1 MDKKD
6 GLLKIDVL
14 SVGLFGLAVGA
25 ITLGL
30 VQIGFIPHN
39 DDLAISII
47 CLMFGGIV
55 QVVAGMV
62 DIKYH
67 DQLGGTALTMYGFYW
82 TSIFIIKILGLAE
95 GFHWDNVLF
104 LPIVAIYAIFSSVMI
119 YLTGHKSFVL
129 MLLHVFITS
138 VFIIDI
144 FVKLNF
150 PFEYYAGI
158 DHIIIGLIALY
169 HAMVTL
175 VSKYTGKAVYLLGKP
190 PFKFKASVR
199 SAKMD
204 AD

>member
-25 ITLGL
+25 LTLGF
-30 VQIGFIPHN
+30 VQIGIIPHN

-47 CLMFGGIV
+47 CLIFGGLV

-82 TSIFIIKILGLAE
+82 TSIFIVKILGLVE

-104 LPIVAIYAIFSSVMI
+104 LPIVTIYAIFSLVMI
-119 YLTGHKSFVL
+119 YLTGHKSLTL
-129 MLLHVFITS
+129 MLLHVFITG
-138 VFIIDI
+138 VFTIDVL
-144 FVKLNF
+144 VKLNYSL
-150 PFEYYAGI
+150 EYYAGI
-158 DHIIIGLIALY
+158 DHICIGTIALY

-175 VSKYTGKAVYLLGKP
+175 VNKYTGKAGYLLGKA
-190 PFKFKASVR
+190 PFKFKVSL
-199 SAKMD
+199 
-204 AD
+204 

>member
-25 ITLGL
+25 LTLGF
-30 VQIGFIPHN
+30 VQIGIIPHN

-47 CLMFGGIV
+47 CLIFGGIV
-55 QVVAGMV
+55 QVVAGLV

-82 TSIFIIKILGLAE
+82 TSIFVVKILGLVE

-104 LPIVAIYAIFSSVMI
+104 IPIVAVYAIFSAVMI
-119 YLTGHKSFVL
+119 YLTGHKSLAL
-129 MLLHVFITS
+129 MLLHIFITA
-138 VFIIDI
+138 VFTIDI
-144 FVKLNF
+144 FVKLNY
-150 PFEYYAGI
+150 PLEYYAGI
-158 DHIIIGLIALY
+158 DHIIIGSIALY

-175 VSKYTGKAVYLLGKP
+175 VNKYTGKAGYLLGKP
-190 PFKFKASVR
+190 PFKFKVGLE
-199 SAKMD
+199 
-204 AD
+204 

>member
-6 GLLKIDVL
+6 GLLRIDVL

-25 ITLGL
+25 LTLGL
-30 VQIGFIPHN
+30 VQIGIIPHN

-55 QVVAGMV
+55 QVVAGLV
-62 DIKYH
+62 DIRYH

-82 TSIFIIKILGLAE
+82 TSTFIVKILGLVE

-104 LPIVAIYAIFSSVMI
+104 IPIVAVYATFSAVMI
-119 YLTGHKSFVL
+119 YLTGHKSLAL
-129 MLLHVFITS
+129 MLLHIFITA
-138 VFIIDI
+138 VFTIDI
-144 FVKLNF
+144 FVKLNY
-150 PFEYYAGI
+150 PLEYYAGI

-175 VSKYTGKAVYLLGKP
+175 INKYTGKAGYLLGKP
-190 PFKFKASVR
+190 PFKFKTSE
-199 SAKMD
+199 
-204 AD
+204 

>member
-1 MDKKD
+1 MDSKD

-25 ITLGL
+25 LTLGF
-30 VQIGFIPHN
+30 VQIGIIPHN

-47 CLMFGGIV
+47 CLIFGGLV

-82 TSIFIIKILGLAE
+82 TSIFIVKILGLVE
-95 GFHWDNVLF
+95 GFHWDNILF
-104 LPIVAIYAIFSSVMI
+104 LPIVAIYTIFSLIMI
-119 YLTGHKSFVL
+119 YLTGHKSFTL
-129 MLLHVFITS
+129 MLLHVFITA
-138 VFIIDI
+138 VFTIDI
-144 FVKLNF
+144 FIKLNY

-158 DHIIIGLIALY
+158 DHIIIGSIALY

-175 VSKYTGKAVYLLGKP
+175 VNKYTGKAGYLLGNP
-190 PFKFKASVR
+190 PFSFKQ
-199 SAKMD
+199 
-204 AD
+204 

>member
-25 ITLGL
+25 LTLGF
-30 VQIGFIPHN
+30 VQVGIIPHN
-39 DDLAISII
+39 NDLAISII

-82 TSIFIIKILGLAE
+82 TSVFIIKILGLAE
-95 GFHWDNVLF
+95 GFHWDNILF
-104 LPIVAIYAIFSSVMI
+104 LPVVGIYAIFSAIMI
-119 YLTGHKSFVL
+119 YLTGHKSFTL
-129 MLLHVFITS
+129 MLLHIFITA
-138 VFIIDI
+138 VFTIDVLI
-144 FVKLNF
+144 KLNY

-158 DHIIIGLIALY
+158 DHIAIGSIAMY
-169 HAMVTL
+169 HAMITL
-175 VSKYTGKAVYLLGKP
+175 VNKYTGKAGRLLGKP
-190 PFKFKASVR
+190 PFKFKSTN
-199 SAKMD
+199 
-204 AD
+204 